1 MARKLHAVLDAL
13 VPAALVAT
21 VAGACIAAAD
31 YIALISVERIF
42 ERLAWLPPGWGDAHE
57 RGLAIAAV
65 LLAVPAIG
73 FIARWMYRSA
83 RESQLQD
90 GETC

>member
-21 VAGACIAAAD
+21 VAGVCIAAAD
-31 YIALISVERIF
+31 YIALISAERIL
-42 ERLAWLPPGWGDAHE
+42 ERLAWLPPGWGEAHE

-65 LLAVPAIG
+65 LLAAPVIG
-73 FIARWMYRSA
+73 FVARWMYRSA
-83 RESQLQD
+83 RASRLQD
-90 GETC
+90 GEPC